1 MKYYRVEHKNQGSE
15 KKDTEEGKMVVEAKS
30 KGYYVHASPLHRG
43 DAEMILKTSQNS
55 VSSYQN

>member
-1 MKYYRVEHKNQGSE
+1 
-15 KKDTEEGKMVVEAKS
+15 MVVEAKS